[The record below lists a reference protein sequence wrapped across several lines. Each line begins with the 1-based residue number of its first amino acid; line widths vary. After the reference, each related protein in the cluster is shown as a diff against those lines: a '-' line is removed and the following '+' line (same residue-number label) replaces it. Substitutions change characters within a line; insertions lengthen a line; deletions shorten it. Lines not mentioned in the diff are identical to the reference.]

1 MSSQFNMYLI
11 HILSEVGSVFDD
23 DGLMPGQRVENGV
36 PIHIRYGLGEE
47 GKTKQK
53 NISNVNSAC
62 P

>member
-11 HILSEVGSVFDD
+11 HILSKVGSVLDD

-47 GKTKQK
+47 GKTKK